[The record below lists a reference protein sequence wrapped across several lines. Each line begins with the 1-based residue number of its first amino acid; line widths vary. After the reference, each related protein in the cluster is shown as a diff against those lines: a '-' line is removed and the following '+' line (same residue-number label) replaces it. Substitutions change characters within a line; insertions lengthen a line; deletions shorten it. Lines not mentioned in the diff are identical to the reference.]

1 MHFILTEDDE
11 LLEKYGKIWEKFSV
25 FIKSKLDSKPIES
38 EKYLKIKI
46 KWYNDKINIIHHN
59 DKTPKEGS
67 HTTCLSMVLID
78 SDL

>member
-46 KWYNDKINIIHHN
+46 KWYNDKINIIQSN